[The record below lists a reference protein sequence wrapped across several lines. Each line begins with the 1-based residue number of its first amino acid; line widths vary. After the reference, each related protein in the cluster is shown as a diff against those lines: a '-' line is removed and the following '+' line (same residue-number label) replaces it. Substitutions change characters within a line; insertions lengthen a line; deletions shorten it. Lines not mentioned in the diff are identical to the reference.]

1 MLPALSVTVQVTV
14 VVPIGK
20 VAGASLVT
28 EATPQLSPV
37 VGFERTTVAKQE
49 PGSASTATSAAQAIV
64 GFSVS
69 LTVTSCSQVAVLP
82 ALSVTVQVTV
92 VEPTGKVAGAS
103 FDTEATPQLS
113 PVVGLFNTTVAK
125 HSPRSF
131 EAVTSA
137 AHVMVGS
144 SSSVTTTSC

>member
-49 PGSASTATSAAQAIV
+49 PGSASTDTSAAQAIV

-69 LTVTSCSQVAVLP
+69 FTVTSCSQVAELP

-103 FDTEATPQLS
+103 LVTEATPQLS
-113 PVVGLFNTTVAK
+113 AVVGFERTTVAK
-125 HSPRSF
+125 HSPASLDT
-131 EAVTSA
+131 ATSA

-144 SSSVTTTSC
+144 SLSATTTSC